1 MAIRK
6 IDFPDHTDP
15 SFDPTEEF
23 EAPNGITYSWNGYGW
38 EVSCGFEDP
47 TCDLDR
53 KWETAA
59 WVSGIGMDLAEGVVG
74 LTDTS
79 FVFKGNQLAYIEVGD
94 AFTAGTETYTVTD
107 VQIITEATSGDFT
120 EVTVDKNPFDLI
132 GYVNDLEIEGLCE
145 PIGKRYLL
153 AHGDNVQDCDDIVK
167 YQWNHDVEVTIKDD
181 NYWTFKNTQDFVQL
195 EGMDDDDINLNAEL
209 HNVDIT
215 ASSVNVTARYQV
227 KLTSENRD
235 VTLEA
240 AADQAEKVEREI
252 DDTSDPKQIT
262 NKEYVDALT
271 DQLHQDVI
279 SLDEEIESIAKS
291 MEKGFW
297 RYGES
302 GAEHVTPQEGRFFL
316 LKNYIPGTGGL
327 GAAFTQQYT
336 EAEAV
341 VFNNKEWNPDSADGS
356 GGANHTWA
364 DVAVGELI
372 DLLDKPDPDFL
383 FGKITHVDTSHHSE
397 GVIIAFDKIEFDGS
411 PTNNAPFQSLLKI
424 FKEPT
429 GGTASEFVK
438 KIGDTMSGS
447 LKIGD
452 VSTMPDNVSTDSPKL
467 YFANKNTSNAGKTPY
482 LYSKSNTTTI
492 YSSNALRSGA
502 AISANGNLQYNG
514 ITRVGMDGNGG
525 YLSKGTSESD
535 RPLEWNDS
543 GIFKLWG
550 YNGQGTSGQVLKLDS
565 SLRPY
570 WGTVSTSGNYVKTP
584 SADANAG
591 IEIYRSGNSYY
602 IQGGAS

>member
-1 MAIRK
+1 MGLGHR
-6 IDFPDHTDP
+6 H
-15 SFDPTEEF
+15 
-23 EAPNGITYSWNGYGW
+23 G
-38 EVSCGFEDP
+38 SCRGCCRAHRHD
-47 TCDLDR
+47 
-53 KWETAA
+53 
-59 WVSGIGMDLAEGVVG
+59 
-74 LTDTS
+74 S

-94 AFTAGTETYTVTD
+94 EFTAGTETFTVTA

-120 EVTVDKNPFDLI
+120 EVTVDKDPFGLI

-215 ASSVNVTARYQV
+215 ASNVNVTAGYQV

-252 DDTSDPKQIT
+252 DDTSDPKQIV

-327 GAAFTQQYT
+327 GATFTQQYT

-341 VFNNKEWNPDSADGS
+341 VFNNKEWNPDSSDGS

-383 FGKITHVDTSHHSE
+383 FGKITHVDTGHHSE

-411 PTNNAPFQSLLKI
+411 PTNNSPFQSLLKI

-525 YLSKGTSESD
+525 YLGKGTSESD

-543 GIFKLWG
+543 GIF
-550 YNGQGTSGQVLKLDS
+550 
-565 SLRPY
+565 
-570 WGTVSTSGNYVKTP
+570 
-584 SADANAG
+584 
-591 IEIYRSGNSYY
+591 
-602 IQGGAS
+602 

>member
-1 MAIRK
+1 
-6 IDFPDHTDP
+6 
-15 SFDPTEEF
+15 
-23 EAPNGITYSWNGYGW
+23 
-38 EVSCGFEDP
+38 
-47 TCDLDR
+47 
-53 KWETAA
+53 
-59 WVSGIGMDLAEGVVG
+59 MDLAEGVVG

-94 AFTAGTETYTVTD
+94 EFTAGTETYTVTD

-120 EVTVDKNPFDLI
+120 EVTVDKDPFGLI

-181 NYWTFKNTQDFVQL
+181 NYWTFRNTQDFVQL

-240 AADQAEKVEREI
+240 AADQAEKVNRTI
-252 DDTSDPKQIT
+252 DDTSDSKQIV

-291 MEKGFW
+291 SEKGFW
-297 RYGES
+297 RYEEPTSETRPPFPGK
-302 GAEHVTPQEGRFFL
+302 FFL
-316 LKNYIPGTGGL
+316 LKNYSPNTGGV
-327 GAAFTQQYT
+327 GAAFTQQY
-336 EAEAV
+336 AEANAA
-341 VFNNKEWNPDSADGS
+341 VFHNIEYNVDDPTGA
-356 GGANHTWA
+356 GGEEHTWA
-364 DVAVGELI
+364 DVEVGELLDI
-372 DLLDKPDPDFL
+372 LDKPDPDGL
-383 FGKITHVDTSHHSE
+383 FGRITDIDLTAHPGVA
-397 GVIIAFDKIEFDGS
+397 VIIGFDRIESLGS
-411 PTNNAPFQSLLKI
+411 PTNNSPFQSLLKI

-438 KIGDTMSGS
+438 KTGDTMSGN

-467 YFANKNTSNAGKTPY
+467 YFANKNTSNANKTPY

-525 YLSKGTSESD
+525 YLGKGTSESD

-550 YNGQGTSGQVLKLDS
+550 YNGQGTSGQVLKLDN

-570 WGTVSTSGNYVKTP
+570 WGNMSIRYGTETSPSLSRGELYWNYQNFTM
-584 SADANAG
+584 
-591 IEIYRSGNSYY
+591 Y
-602 IQGGAS
+602 IGK